1 MFITALIATIIA
13 TAIPQPT
20 PRSTEMVLV
29 EEISVP
35 KPTEKR
41 TNERRK

>member
-1 MFITALIATIIA
+1 MFITALIATFIA
-13 TAIPQPT
+13 TATPQT
-20 PRSTEMVLV
+20 APRFTEMVLV
-29 EEISVP
+29 EGASVP